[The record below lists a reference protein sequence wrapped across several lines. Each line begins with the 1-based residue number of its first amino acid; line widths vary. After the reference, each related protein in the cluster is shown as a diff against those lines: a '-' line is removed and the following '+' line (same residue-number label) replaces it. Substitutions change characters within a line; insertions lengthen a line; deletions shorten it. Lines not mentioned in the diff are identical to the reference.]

1 MPRRPWLLTEQV
13 QGPIWLVPSFER
25 AIVSSHNTAGH
36 AAGTRGA
43 LFCLQ
48 AHAHTIPSAGCTSP
62 SASSGKVNVCTE
74 AISWICLL
82 SLRGIEA
89 AITTGPLRPHSP
101 GLLQSARASPGCPV
115 PYGVALSAP
124 QARSLGLWLVVA
136 LRRDV
141 FPPRALQL
149 IVQHLAPHRPEHSSP
164 SCISVSSSCSGFPSC
179 LRPDPAPP

>member
-115 PYGVALSAP
+115 PYGVALWS
-124 QARSLGLWLVVA
+124 RSLCAPSTFPGPLARGCPAPGCFSSEGFTAHCPA
-136 LRRDV
+136 L
-141 FPPRALQL
+141 
-149 IVQHLAPHRPEHSSP
+149 
-164 SCISVSSSCSGFPSC
+164 SSSQ
-179 LRPDPAPP
+179 A